1 MSKIAIINVNKCKPD
16 RCNKECKVFCPIEQ
30 QKKECINIVTDIEDA
45 GKIKKYAK
53 IVESSCIGCG
63 HCVKKCPFDAIKIV
77 KIPSEITGKIIHR
90 YNANGFRLY
99 KMPVMKSNQIMGLIG
114 ANGIGKSTVMQIL
127 TGKIKPN
134 FEDFNNQ
141 LNSKQIIAQFKGTE
155 MHKYMEK
162 LYDNQLVISI
172 KPQHVETLQKI
183 IAKDLIVSDYIKS
196 KSSYEA
202 NDDWYKLVIDTL
214 EISNISN
221 SKISVLSGGEL
232 QRLICA
238 TTLLKKADVY
248 VFDEPSNYL
257 DVKQRL
263 NVAHLI
269 KSLSAPDR
277 YVMVIEHDLT
287 IMDFIVDYICILY
300 GTAGAFGVVSDP
312 HTTAEAINI
321 YFDGYIPSEN
331 MRFRTEEYNLSINS
345 DDKIIVGKNKNTQQM
360 VYENAKI
367 NYDGFELNIDAGS
380 FASNSSIT
388 LVLGQNGMG
397 KTTLINYFAKLFTS
411 SMSYKPQ
418 YLNFDKFVE
427 KNGSFPT
434 VQTFLYNNIQI
445 AMTDAMFRTDVLKPL
460 NIDSLKDHKLNEL
473 SGGEMQRV
481 WITYCLGTPAYI
493 YLIDEPSA
501 CLDVEQRVTVT
512 KVIKRFILHN
522 QKIAFIVEHDMMM
535 AVSLTHNNEE
545 NSQVIF
551 IEKTEY
557 DETNNKK
564 ICVANKPESFNV
576 GINQF
581 LKSMNI
587 TFRSQTQNG
596 RPRINK
602 LGSAKDTEQKSSG
615 KYYA

>member
-1 MSKIAIINVNKCKPD
+1 MSKIAIINTNKCKPD
-16 RCNKECKVFCPIEQ
+16 KCNKECKVYCPIEQ
-30 QKKECINIVTDIEDA
+30 QKKECINIITDIEDT
-45 GKIKKYAK
+45 GKTKKYAK

-63 HCVKKCPFDAIKIV
+63 QCVKKCPFDAIKIV

-90 YNANGFRLY
+90 YNVNGFRLY
-99 KMPVMKSNQIMGLIG
+99 KMPVMKPNQIMGLIG

-127 TGKIKPN
+127 TNKIKPN

-162 LYDNQLVISI
+162 LYNDQSVISI

-183 IAKDLIVSDYIKS
+183 ISKELLVSDYIKS
-196 KSSYEA
+196 KSSYELD
-202 NDDWYKLVIDTL
+202 NDWYKLVT
-214 EISNISN
+214 NILQIN
-221 SKISVLSGGEL
+221 DIFNNKVNVLSGGEL

-248 VFDEPSNYL
+248 VFDEPTNYL

-263 NVAHLI
+263 NIAYLI
-269 KSLSAPDR
+269 KQLSAPDK
-277 YVMVIEHDLT
+277 YVIVIEHDLT
-287 IMDFIVDYICILY
+287 IMDYIADYICILY

-312 HTTAEAINI
+312 HATAEAINI

-331 MRFRTEEYNLSINS
+331 MRFRMEEYNLAIHS
-345 DDKIIVGKNKNTQQM
+345 DDKIMLNKNNKTHRM
-360 VYENAKI
+360 EYENALI
-367 NYDGFELNIDAGS
+367 EYPNFELHINAGS

-397 KTTLINYFAKLFTS
+397 KTTLINYFAKLFSS

-418 YLNFDKFVE
+418 YLNFDKFID
-427 KNGSFPT
+427 KNGLYPT
-434 VQTFLYNNIQI
+434 VQTFLYNNIPN
-445 AMTDAMFRTDVLKPL
+445 AMTDTMFRTDVLKPL
-460 NIDSLKDHKLNEL
+460 NIDNLKDHKLDEL

-481 WITYCLGTPAYI
+481 WIIYCLGVQAYI

-501 CLDVEQRVTVT
+501 CLDVEQRVTVS

-535 AVSLTHNNEE
+535 AVSLTHNNED

-551 IEKTEY
+551 IDKVEDVNKI
-557 DETNNKK
+557 NKK
-564 ICVANKPESFNV
+564 ISIAHKPESFND

-587 TFRSQTQNG
+587 TFRTHTNNG

-602 LGSAKDTEQKSSG
+602 LGSIKDTEQKSSG
-615 KYYA
+615 KYYV